1 MKVLKIAM
9 LAATLL
15 PLASYAVLG
24 GAPSSSSSSPVM
36 LRATPQSADAAS
48 TGTGAASATTAAPYT
63 VRESRDAD
71 GVTIREYVLPS
82 NVVFAVTLGRA
93 HTAGYEGAA
102 RQLFPQLRERR

>member
-1 MKVLKIAM
+1 MWLLTYPKGDDPCPPPCPRPFVAILPVHAAAFSETFLTATRAPCSDHFWRSTVMKVLKIAM

-48 TGTGAASATTAAPYT
+48 TGT
-63 VRESRDAD
+63 
-71 GVTIREYVLPS
+71 
-82 NVVFAVTLGRA
+82 
-93 HTAGYEGAA
+93 
-102 RQLFPQLRERR
+102 